1 MTTKQQKLAQA
12 IREGKITDK
21 TTASVF
27 VMVEELNDRLDEEI
41 PQIKNILKK
50 VKGDVGEKGSKGDRG
65 EQGIQGIQGIQGNP
79 GTKGDKGLK
88 GDTPTI
94 DTAKIALEASNMAIE
109 AIKPSIP
116 DIKDISDE
124 LPQLGTQ
131 IRDSLELL
139 IGKEKLDKSAIYG
152 LENYDEIS
160 QLAKQPKGIF
170 GGGGSP
176 AGALRMDGSNSPMA
190 DISWGSYKITNLAT
204 PTSDYDASTKK
215 YVDDS
220 VSVENL
226 WDRSGTTL
234 SPNNVGDN
242 VLLTGTLGAGAT
254 TVTSLLIPSTSGLT
268 TPNTSFQLAG
278 TTTAHNMQIDTGINF
293 DIVDYPAR
301 PTIAIVA
308 LNGNINAGKHYYYL
322 TYVTAR
328 GETEVVASNPTNIT
342 TSAGNLQVDITVV
355 ASTDYR
361 VTGINIYRTGAADGD
376 NYYNNVKLVN
386 SVPLSN
392 TNQVYRDNVA
402 DASRTGLNQYYREN
416 TTNAQIYINSQDTTA
431 RGMLLGVKSTY
442 LGIGAG
448 GYITSGGSNSFFGRS
463 AGAGVTTGNNNVL
476 VGFNAGYS
484 GNSNNNSGLGYNVLS
499 NNTGGQNAAVGYN
512 ALYQSGVGAS
522 SIAMGY
528 SAGSSINA
536 GIDNTILGGYAASG
550 GSARSLSN
558 SIFLGHRAG
567 RYETAVSTLL
577 IDSFDRTTEAASR
590 TGAIIYGL
598 MSSTAANQDLIFNA
612 QVGIN
617 ITPTAY
623 FTLPAGTATA
633 GTAPLKF
640 SSGVSL
646 TTAEAGAM
654 EFTTDDFFA
663 TITTGVARKA
673 FVLDDGTRL
682 TSTKVPV
689 AFTNGRLID
698 SSLYSDGA
706 DNWWVG
712 DGTGLPYGSCY
723 GHMIGWTQATAVQ
736 NTWYNIS
743 DTDMTDGELNLIAH
757 DGSGKLTVTKAG
769 RYLINYSV
777 CFNSSENSTHIES
790 GIEISGSGSANA
802 AGIMCFDTH
811 ERLSVTSGTAVI
823 DLAASA
829 TIEVCVRTTSAG
841 TPTLTCESLN
851 ISAIMVGGT

>member
-254 TVTSLLIPSTSGLT
+254 TG
-268 TPNTSFQLAG
+268 TSFIIGANTL
-278 TTTAHNMQIDTGINF
+278 DTNEWAFLDGQNQT
-293 DIVDYPAR
+293 V
-301 PTIAIVA
+301 
-308 LNGNINAGKHYYYL
+308 K
-322 TYVTAR
+322 
-328 GETEVVASNPTNIT
+328 T
-342 TSAGNLQVDITVV
+342 TSSPTFVGIDLSTEIAGAIQW
-355 ASTDYR
+355 
-361 VTGINIYRTGAADGD
+361 
-376 NYYNNVKLVN
+376 
-386 SVPLSN
+386 
-392 TNQVYRDNVA
+392 
-402 DASRTGLNQYYREN
+402 
-416 TTNAQIYINSQDTTA
+416 
-431 RGMLLGVKSTY
+431 
-442 LGIGAG
+442 
-448 GYITSGGSNSFFGRS
+448 SGGSKLYEQSSSGMRMLYQPNGDRFEVLTKSGAAFIAGFHGSLSALTNSIRLYHAVAIG
-463 AGAGVTTGNNNVL
+463 GA
-476 VGFNAGYS
+476 AGYAQS
-484 GNSNNNSGLGYNVLS
+484 GTLP
-499 NNTGGQNAAVGYN
+499 TGGLVVLGSVGCGTNAP
-512 ALYQSGVGAS
+512 
-522 SIAMGY
+522 
-528 SAGSSINA
+528 
-536 GIDNTILGGYAASG
+536 
-550 GSARSLSN
+550 
-558 SIFLGHRAG
+558 
-567 RYETAVSTLL
+567 TAVLHL
-577 IDSFDRTTEAASR
+577 K
-590 TGAIIYGL
+590 
-598 MSSTAANQDLIFNA
+598 
-612 QVGIN
+612 
-617 ITPTAY
+617 
-623 FTLPAGTATA
+623 AGTATA

-640 SSGVSL
+640 TSGVSL